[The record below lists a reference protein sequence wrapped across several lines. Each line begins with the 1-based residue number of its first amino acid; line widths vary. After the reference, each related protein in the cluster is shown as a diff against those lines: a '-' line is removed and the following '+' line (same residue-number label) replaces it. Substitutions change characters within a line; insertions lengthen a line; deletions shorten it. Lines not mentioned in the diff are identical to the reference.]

1 MGNNKEIGKV
11 NTWGEYFNNREF
23 EYDTPAK
30 IGYHYYRSDVIDQRF
45 LELEQ
50 DRLRS
55 ILQLDVNEVF
65 YNLAGGSSFYPDLMG
80 PFFKYSIGVDLG
92 QNKIDK

>member
-1 MGNNKEIGKV
+1 MGDNKEIGKV
-11 NTWGEYFNNREF
+11 NTWGEYFYNKEY
-23 EYDTPAK
+23 EYDTPSK
-30 IGYHYYRSDVIDQRF
+30 IGYHYYRSNLIDKRF

-50 DRLRS
+50 DRLIS

-65 YNLAGGSSFYPDLMG
+65 YDLAGCSSFYPNLMG

-92 QNKIDK
+92 QNKIEK